1 MLIPFITHL
10 IQGVSFCNIMITKR
24 DPNIRLVGSS
34 KVRQKIEL
42 EINQSPLVKL
52 CFIFCPRQKR
62 VRGCNGYY
70 AAEARNNGLFAPQ
83 KKCVCVCVSACVIVG
98 VSWVLVSSSTCQ

>member
-1 MLIPFITHL
+1 
-10 IQGVSFCNIMITKR
+10 MITKR

-42 EINQSPLVKL
+42 ELKESPIGNPSFNYWQRPKTVT
-52 CFIFCPRQKR
+52 
-62 VRGCNGYY
+62 VCNGYY